1 MIIIFESRLSP
12 AFFILPPMKRPEV
25 IIFDVNETLLDLSPL
40 KKSINSALH
49 NEQASEAWFA
59 QLLHYSLVETVKGTY
74 NDFSEIAAAVFKM
87 DAEKYGLSFTESQ
100 INDILSPVSELKPY
114 EDVIPALRKLS
125 SESLELVAFSNGKP
139 EVLQDQLEFAEIDHF
154 FSRILSV
161 EACKKYKPH
170 PAAYEYAL
178 KETNCSASDAMMV
191 AAHGWDIAGAQEVG
205 MRTAFVERP
214 GKKLYPLAS
223 APDLVLQK
231 LTGLAEV
238 ISETGY
244 KH

>member
-1 MIIIFESRLSP
+1 
-12 AFFILPPMKRPEV
+12 MKRPGV

-40 KKSINSALH
+40 KKSINSALK
-49 NEQASEAWFA
+49 NEQASETWFA

-74 NDFSEIAAAVFKM
+74 SDFSEIAAAVFKM
-87 DAEKYGLSFTESQ
+87 SAEKYDLAFTESQ
-100 INDILSPVSELKPY
+100 IKDILSPVSALKPY
-114 EDVIPALRKLS
+114 KDVVPALRKLKP
-125 SESLELVAFSNGKP
+125 EGAELVAFSNGKP
-139 EVLQDQLEFAEIDHF
+139 DVLQDQLEFAEIDHF

-170 PAAYEYAL
+170 PDAYKYAL
-178 KETNCSASDAMMV
+178 KELNCSASDAMMV

-205 MRTAFVERP
+205 MKTAFVERP

-223 APDLVLQK
+223 EPDFVLKK
-231 LTGLAEV
+231 LTGLVGV

-244 KH
+244 QH

>member
-1 MIIIFESRLSP
+1 MN
-12 AFFILPPMKRPEV
+12 RPEV
-25 IIFDVNETLLDLSPL
+25 IIFDVNETLLDLEPL
-40 KKSINSALH
+40 KKRINSALK
-49 NEQASEAWFA
+49 NEQASDTWFA

-87 DAEKYGLSFTESQ
+87 NAEKHDLFFTESE
-100 INDILSPVSELKPY
+100 IKEILSPVSALKPY
-114 EDVIPALRKLS
+114 EDVVPALKKLK
-125 SESLELVAFSNGKP
+125 SEGIQLVAFSNGKP

-170 PAAYEYAL
+170 PKAYKYAL
-178 KETNCSASDAMMV
+178 KEMNCSASDAMMV

-214 GKKLYPLAS
+214 GKNLYPLAS
-223 APDLVLQK
+223 APDLRLKK

-238 ISETGY
+238 FSKTGY
-244 KH
+244 